1 MDKCC
6 RDKYFLD
13 KSHRDSWNLFWIFLV
28 TYLKSFIKSGVV
40 TAEILQVLVQKK
52 KVSYINKYRQ
62 TDMSGS

>member
-1 MDKCC
+1 M
-6 RDKYFLD
+6 
-13 KSHRDSWNLFWIFLV
+13 FLV
-28 TYLKSFIKSGVV
+28 SYLETFIKIGAV